1 MRTPDIMLGLEWWM
15 PLLRLTEGLSLP
27 SVTARCPPF
36 VSRVAPLFYSK
47 PNTFMNLGGKAVK
60 HWMTAEK
67 IPADRILV
75 VTDDLHLDFE
85 TIRLRAKGADG
96 GHNGLKDIQS
106 VLGTTVYPR
115 LKVGIGAD
123 FSRGQQSD
131 FVLGEWTS
139 QEELALQE
147 VLTKSAKA
155 VEALVSIGLS
165 RAMNQYN

>member
-1 MRTPDIMLGLEWWM
+1 MLLI
-15 PLLRLTEGLSLP
+15 
-27 SVTARCPPF
+27 F
-36 VSRVAPLFYSK
+36 V
-47 PNTFMNLGGKAVK
+47 
-60 HWMTAEK
+60 
-67 IPADRILV
+67 
-75 VTDDLHLDFE
+75 
-85 TIRLRAKGADG
+85 
-96 GHNGLKDIQS
+96 
-106 VLGTTVYPR
+106 PR
-115 LKVGIGAD
+115 LLQD